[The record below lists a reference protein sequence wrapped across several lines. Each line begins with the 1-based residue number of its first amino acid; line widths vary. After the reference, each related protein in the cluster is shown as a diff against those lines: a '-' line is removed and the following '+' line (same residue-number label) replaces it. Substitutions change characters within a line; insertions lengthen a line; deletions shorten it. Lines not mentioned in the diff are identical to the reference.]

1 MNLSEARNL
10 ELENLELKNNKPFG
24 FKDKLGYLLGDL
36 GNDFSFMFTSM
47 YLMLFYTKVWGIS
60 ASTVGVLFLVSRCL
74 DAFTDIGMG
83 TIVDRAKP
91 TKDGKFRPWIKR
103 MSGILAITTFLMY
116 QSSLANASMTVKVV
130 VMFVTYI
137 LWGSICYTAINIPYG
152 SMASA
157 ITDVPQE
164 RASLSTWRSMGAS
177 VASLIIGTITPQVI
191 FYADA
196 NGNQLVNPTKFTIIA
211 GIFSVLS
218 FICYMSCFKL
228 TTERVKFESNDNQEK
243 VSIFKNLGVLLKN
256 KALLSIIASSI
267 VLLLSQLM
275 SGTMNQYLF
284 ADYFKNVNVMSVS
297 SMLNLPISLIIA
309 AVIVKIAAKFGKK
322 EVCIVSMLFAGIMYF
337 VAFTMRITN
346 PWIFLVFNT
355 LAFLG
360 TMSFNMLTWANITDI
375 IDYNEILTGKRD
387 DGTIYGLYS
396 FSRKIGQALAGGL
409 GGFALSFIGYNSLA
423 AAQTVEVTNGIY
435 TIATIFPAVCY
446 IVVALILIFAYPLN
460 KKVVEENATKLSAM
474 REVK

>member
-1 MNLSEARNL
+1 MNLTEARNI
-10 ELENLELKNNKPFG
+10 ELRDEKPFG

-36 GNDFSFMFTSM
+36 GNDFAFMFTSM
-47 YLMLFYTKVWGIS
+47 YLMIFYTKVWGVS

-83 TIVDRAKP
+83 TIVDKAKP

-103 MSGILAITTFLMY
+103 MSGIFAIMTFLMY
-116 QSSLANASMTVKVV
+116 QSSLANASMTVKVI

-157 ITDVPQE
+157 ITDVPAE

-177 VASLIIGTITPQVI
+177 FASLIIGTITPQVI
-191 FYADA
+191 YYADA
-196 NGNQLVNPTKFTIIA
+196 QGNQLVSPTNFTIVA
-211 GIFSVLS
+211 GVFSVLS

-228 TTERVKFESNDNQEK
+228 TTERVKFENNDQKEK
-243 VSIFKNLGVLLKN
+243 VSIFKNLGMMLKN
-256 KALLSIIASSI
+256 KALLAIIASSI

-275 SGTMNQYLF
+275 AGTMNQYLY

-297 SMLNLPISLIIA
+297 SMLGLPVSLIIA

-322 EVCIVSMLFAGIMYF
+322 EVCVVSMLFAGVIYF
-337 VAFTMRITN
+337 VVFTMRIRN
-346 PWIFLVFNT
+346 PWIFLVFNI
-355 LAFLG
+355 LALLG
-360 TMSFNMLTWANITDI
+360 TTSFNMLTWANITDI
-375 IDYNEILTGKRD
+375 IDYNEVLTGKRD
-387 DGTIYGLYS
+387 DGAIYGLYS

-423 AAQTVEVTNGIY
+423 ATQTTQVTDGIY

-446 IVVALILIFAYPLN
+446 IAVGLILIFAYPLS
-460 KKVVEENATKLSAM
+460 KKVVEENASKLSLM
-474 REVK
+474 REAR

>member
-1 MNLSEARNL
+1 MNLTEARNI
-10 ELENLELKNNKPFG
+10 ELRDEKPFG

-36 GNDFSFMFTSM
+36 GNDFAFMFTSM
-47 YLMLFYTKVWGIS
+47 YLMIFYTKVWGVS

-83 TIVDRAKP
+83 TIVDKAKP

-103 MSGILAITTFLMY
+103 MSGIFAIMTFLMY
-116 QSSLANASMTVKVV
+116 QSSLANASMTVKVI

-157 ITDVPQE
+157 ITDVPAE
-164 RASLSTWRSMGAS
+164 RAALSTWRSMGAS
-177 VASLIIGTITPQVI
+177 FASLIIGTITPQVI
-191 FYADA
+191 YYADA
-196 NGNQLVNPTKFTIIA
+196 QGNQLVSPTNFTIVA
-211 GIFSVLS
+211 GVFSVLS

-228 TTERVKFESNDNQEK
+228 TTERVKFDNNEQKEK
-243 VSIFKNLGVLLKN
+243 VSIFKNLGMMLKN
-256 KALLSIIASSI
+256 KALLAIIASSI

-275 SGTMNQYLF
+275 AGTMNQYLY

-297 SMLNLPISLIIA
+297 SMLGLPVSLIIA
-309 AVIVKIAAKFGKK
+309 AVIVKIAARFGKK
-322 EVCIVSMLFAGIMYF
+322 EVCVVSMLFAGVIYF
-337 VAFTMRITN
+337 VVFTMRIRN
-346 PWIFLVFNT
+346 PWIFLVFNI
-355 LAFLG
+355 LALLG
-360 TMSFNMLTWANITDI
+360 TTSFNMLTWANITDI

-387 DGTIYGLYS
+387 DGAIYGLYS

-423 AAQTVEVTNGIY
+423 ATQTTQVTDGIY

-446 IVVALILIFAYPLN
+446 IAVGLILIFAYPLS
-460 KKVVEENATKLSAM
+460 KKVVEENASKLSLM
-474 REVK
+474 REAR